1 LIVEDHRLFA
11 DVVRSALEA
20 EGLDVAGV
28 AGDGAAAV
36 QLAHREEPDV
46 VLIDLGLPD
55 RSGLSVGQEILES
68 NPDVMVVALSAMDDP
83 RTIAEARRLGFRGY
97 LTKDASVGKLVRTVR
112 AVAQGETVMPFAGS
126 PPRAERDAAPVFLV
140 TQLTPREREVLE
152 LLARGESG
160 ASMAQTLDISA
171 NTVRTHVQ
179 SILTKLQVHSRLE
192 AVAVA
197 VRHSLIELPGTA
209 AGGPRLTA

>member
-1 LIVEDHRLFA
+1 
-11 DVVRSALEA
+11 
-20 EGLDVAGV
+20 
-28 AGDGAAAV
+28 
-36 QLAHREEPDV
+36 
-46 VLIDLGLPD
+46 
-55 RSGLSVGQEILES
+55 VGQEILES
-68 NPDVMVVALSAMDDP
+68 NPEVMVVALSAIDDP

-112 AVAQGETVMPFAGS
+112 AVAKGETVMPFAGS
-126 PPRAERDAAPVFLV
+126 LPRAERDVAPVYLV